1 MSAMT
6 RRAPATVITMIRR
19 WVTTVAAALV
29 LTYVSTAALSEVG
42 DFGLWPASLAWLGVA
57 AVVCGALLA
66 LIGSSAAWLMVTA
79 SVLATLLF
87 AGLWNMIYWT
97 FLGAYVGFFEIA
109 ISNPF
114 LYQVLP
120 RCAIILITT
129 APLGLVGVVAATILL
144 PERYRL

>member
-1 MSAMT
+1 VSAKFG
-6 RRAPATVITMIRR
+6 RAPAIVIAWIGRAFA
-19 WVTTVAAALV
+19 TVAAALV
-29 LTYVSTAALSEVG
+29 LTYVGTAALSEVG
-42 DFGLWPASLAWLGVA
+42 DFGLWPASLTWLGVA

-66 LIGSSAAWLMVTA
+66 LIGGGAAWSMVAA
-79 SVLATLLF
+79 SVLAALLF

-97 FLGAYVGFFEIA
+97 FLGVYVDFFEIT

-120 RCAIILITT
+120 RCAIIVLTT
-129 APLGLVGVVAATILL
+129 APLGLIGVVAATILL